1 MFDVLIMSL
10 YLYRTEYLN
19 EIIGLSD
26 SCFEFTFKVMR
37 NLSRS
42 RLGEEIEISYC
53 AI

>member
-1 MFDVLIMSL
+1 MFDVLIMPNIFISD
-10 YLYRTEYLN
+10 
-19 EIIGLSD
+19 EIIRLSD

-37 NLSRS
+37 NLSKS